1 MTMDKDNDTIQIT
14 VKKSEL
20 NKYIRKPCLPN
31 WKNQAKNSIK
41 NSICDTC
48 PFRSDIEKYIVDNPT
63 LFKIFLKEVSD
74 NSAMYPRIEA
84 LLGKTGN

>member
-20 NKYIRKPCLPN
+20 NKYIHKPCIPN

-41 NSICDTC
+41 DSICDSC
-48 PFRSDIEKYIVDNPT
+48 PFRSDIEQYIVDNPT
-63 LFKIFLKEVSD
+63 LFKNFLTEVSD
-74 NSAMYPRIEA
+74 NSTMYPRISI
-84 LLGKTGN
+84 LLEKQ